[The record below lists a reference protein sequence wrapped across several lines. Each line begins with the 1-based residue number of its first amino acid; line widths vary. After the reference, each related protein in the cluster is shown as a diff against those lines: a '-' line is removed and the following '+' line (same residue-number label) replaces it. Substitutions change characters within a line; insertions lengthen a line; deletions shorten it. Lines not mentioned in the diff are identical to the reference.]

1 MQRTTASFLG
11 ASSWELIQSYLL
23 IFLLLNIM
31 IINFVEKY
39 MYPGL

>member
-1 MQRTTASFLG
+1 MQCTTASFLG
-11 ASSWELIQSYLL
+11 ASFWELIQSYLL